1 MSSRFYRTLYVKD
14 QVDALLRIW
23 GCDKSVTPP
32 ARGKV
37 VHVAFPPGDTFVR
50 AEIHYTN
57 QKSTYGKR
65 LYECR
70 MFT

>member
-1 MSSRFYRTLYVKD
+1 MSPRFSTFYTKD
-14 QVDALLRIW
+14 QVEAALSAW

-37 VHVAFPPGDTFVR
+37 VHVAFPPGYTFSRV
-50 AEIHYTN
+50 EIHYTN

-70 MFT
+70 MFK